1 MAAIVLSG
9 LSLILTGRATVS
21 LRDKARQTVS
31 NVGRAIL
38 LTFVIIYLLI
48 DLIFLSIMRPLRRR
62 LLALPWLRNFR
73 TEIGSL
79 NRYSALLL
87 LLVPWLILE
96 PLKPLSIVLFTHK
109 HHLSATLLMVGG
121 EVIKLTLLEQI
132 FDVTKPKLL
141 TFGWFAWGYGKWRE
155 NVDYIHSL
163 AVWRS
168 VHDCR
173 RRVVATLRAR
183 LIGS

>member
-1 MAAIVLSG
+1 V
-9 LSLILTGRATVS
+9 T
-21 LRDKARQTVS
+21 LRDRVRKTVS
-31 NVGRAIL
+31 NVGGVVL

-62 LLALPWLRNFR
+62 LLALSWLMNFR
-73 TEIGSL
+73 AKLDSL

-87 LLVPWLILE
+87 LLVPWVILE
-96 PLKPLSIVLFTHK
+96 PLKPLSIILFTHK

-163 AVWRS
+163 TVWRS
-168 VHDCR
+168 VHDWRCR
-173 RRVVATLRAR
+173 MVATFRAR
-183 LIGS
+183 SIGS

>member
-1 MAAIVLSG
+1 
-9 LSLILTGRATVS
+9 VS
-21 LRDKARQTVS
+21 LRDAFHKTES
-31 NVGRAIL
+31 NVGRVIL

-73 TEIGSL
+73 AKLGSL
-79 NRYSALLL
+79 NRYFALFL

-96 PLKPLSIVLFTHK
+96 PLKPVSIILFTHK
-109 HHLSATLLMVGG
+109 HHLSATLLMIGG

-132 FDVTKPKLL
+132 FEVTKPKLL

-155 NVDYIHSL
+155 NVNYIHSL
-163 AVWRS
+163 TVWRL
-168 VHDCR
+168 VQAWR
-173 RRVVATLRAR
+173 RHIVATLRAR
-183 LIGS
+183 SIGS